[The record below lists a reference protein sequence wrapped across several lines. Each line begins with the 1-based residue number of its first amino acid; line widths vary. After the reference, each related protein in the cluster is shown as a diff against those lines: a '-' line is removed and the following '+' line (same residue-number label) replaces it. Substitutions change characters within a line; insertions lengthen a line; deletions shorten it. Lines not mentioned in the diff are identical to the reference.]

1 MNKLG
6 PFNRKR
12 FRESVKELDAFLAG
26 RPTKAFTKPEYDA
39 PVTPKEAKAAR
50 HAAHLSQ
57 PRFAEALGLS
67 PSTVRS
73 WEAGRRRPG
82 ALESKVLRATT
93 MEPKFLRLL
102 EKV

>member
-1 MNKLG
+1 MKKLG
-6 PFNRKR
+6 DFNLKH
-12 FRESVKELDAFLAG
+12 FRESVLEVDAFLAG
-26 RPTKAFTKPEYDA
+26 KASKAFTKAEYDA
-39 PVTPKEAKAAR
+39 PASPKEAKAAR
-50 HAAHLSQ
+50 RAAHLSQ

-82 ALESKVLRATT
+82 ALESKVLRATA
-93 MEPKFLRLL
+93 MEPKFLQLL